1 MAAAFGPV
9 RVVAATVAFE
19 QFDGVVDD
27 VLDVR
32 GVPHREGGQLLERH
46 PLVHEGTSGDEHV
59 DGIGGEA
66 LVVALADRGQQPGAH
81 DDIDEELGDLGA
93 TGEFGLVEVGVD
105 SVLLGEIDEQAGAV
119 AGGQFTD
126 LGEAEPLLGER
137 ADLLDSFEVG
147 VVVERPTALSPRW
160 GEQLFALVVPD
171 RVDRDPGGIGQLFNV
186 VVHALIVGVTAPR
199 VATRTV
205 ARPTVSGPLGFGPMS
220 YDASGMLSDPLDPNA
235 PRTRKRDYP
244 VVVARR
250 GVVLEDRT
258 TGVVGALVSFAPPR
272 LVLRDRYGKDH
283 TVRYADGSV
292 RADID
297 NKGVPCKLVPPRTE
311 PEGPKITASGSI
323 DAGDVPTRVARASR
337 IWVEGIHDA
346 ELIEKVWGADLR
358 VEGVVVEQLEGA
370 DDLAERV
377 RGFRPGDR
385 RRLGILLDHLV
396 DGSKESR
403 IAAEIDDRNVRITGH
418 PYVDIWQA
426 VKPSVIGIDHW
437 PEVPKGQPWKEG
449 VISALGIT
457 ATPASFWKHVLGKV
471 TSWKDL
477 ETPLLGAVEE
487 LIDFVAPPEP

>member
-1 MAAAFGPV
+1 
-9 RVVAATVAFE
+9 
-19 QFDGVVDD
+19 
-27 VLDVR
+27 
-32 GVPHREGGQLLERH
+32 
-46 PLVHEGTSGDEHV
+46 
-59 DGIGGEA
+59 
-66 LVVALADRGQQPGAH
+66 
-81 DDIDEELGDLGA
+81 
-93 TGEFGLVEVGVD
+93 
-105 SVLLGEIDEQAGAV
+105 
-119 AGGQFTD
+119 
-126 LGEAEPLLGER
+126 
-137 ADLLDSFEVG
+137 
-147 VVVERPTALSPRW
+147 
-160 GEQLFALVVPD
+160 
-171 RVDRDPGGIGQLFNV
+171 
-186 VVHALIVGVTAPR
+186 
-199 VATRTV
+199 
-205 ARPTVSGPLGFGPMS
+205 MS

-235 PRTRKRDYP
+235 PRRKRDYP

-297 NKGVPCKLVPPRTE
+297 NKGVPCKLVLPKTE
-311 PEGPKITASGSI
+311 PEGRRSPPADRSMQAMFPPESPAPAESGSRHPRRRTHRE
-323 DAGDVPTRVARASR
+323 GLGRRLARR
-337 IWVEGIHDA
+337 
-346 ELIEKVWGADLR
+346 
-358 VEGVVVEQLEGA
+358 GVVVEQLEGA

-449 VISALGIT
+449 VITPRDHGD
-457 ATPASFWKHVLGKV
+457 PASFWKHVLGKV